1 MPSKLNTNTCAGRQ
15 HQLSPGYYRQVVMLL
30 DSSVKGA
37 LCVTQKNVVD
47 VLILL
52 YFIELIQQQQQERFN
67 DLPQGVSREFSVS
80 KAFSIPT
87 MNFPTKTTFPVGI
100 VNFWPNASIS
110 Y

>member
-1 MPSKLNTNTCAGRQ
+1 MPSKLNTKTCAGWQ
-15 HQLSPGYYRQVVMLL
+15 HQLRPGYYWQVVMLL

-37 LCVTQKNVVD
+37 FCVTQKNVVD

-67 DLPQGVSREFSVS
+67 NVLQRVSREFSVS

-87 MNFPTKTTFPVGI
+87 MNFSTKTTFPIGF
-100 VNFWPNASIS
+100 VNFCLNTSIF